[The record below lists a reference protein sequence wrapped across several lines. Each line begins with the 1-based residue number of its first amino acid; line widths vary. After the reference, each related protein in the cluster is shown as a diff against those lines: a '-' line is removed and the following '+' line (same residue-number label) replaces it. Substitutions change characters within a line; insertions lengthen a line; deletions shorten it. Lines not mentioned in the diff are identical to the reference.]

1 MKPKIV
7 VACGTG
13 VASSQIVAAKLM
25 QFCHKHSFDVEIQC
39 VPIKDLPCAL
49 KDAAAY
55 VSLVKSSQYN
65 DVPVIN
71 GIPFLTGKGARV
83 ELVHL
88 TQILKDYLSKLLK
101 A

>member
-13 VASSQIVAAKLM
+13 VASSQTVAVKLM
-25 QFCHKHSFDVEIQC
+25 QFCNKHSFDVEIQC

-49 KDAAAY
+49 KDAAVY
-55 VSLVKSSQYN
+55 VSLVKSSQYH

-71 GIPFLTGKGARV
+71 GIPFFTGKGERV
-83 ELVHL
+83 EFAHL
-88 TQILKDYLSKLLK
+88 TQILKDLNN
-101 A
+101 